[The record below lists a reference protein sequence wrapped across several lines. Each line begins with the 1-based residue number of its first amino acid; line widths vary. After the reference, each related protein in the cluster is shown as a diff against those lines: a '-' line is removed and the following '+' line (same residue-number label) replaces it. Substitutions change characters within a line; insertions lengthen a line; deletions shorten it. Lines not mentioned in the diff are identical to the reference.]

1 MKYVKPLR
9 LFEQML
15 KRKVSKRGRF
25 LGLDVGDKYVGL
37 SISDPKNKIA
47 SPLRW
52 LFTFFNSFSYYVYYM
67 DYSQCRSVLLRKKN
81 TIDLMAEDFRS
92 LISEFNLEGFIVG
105 YPFNRQQNAADAVQV
120 KLFIDDLSATK
131 KLEDMK
137 YAYWNEGFTSK
148 GVELLLNPLDLHP
161 VEHKTILDKFAAV
174 GILQEYLDNAN
185 RKVNLKANVLRPII
199 N

>member
-47 SPLRW
+47 SPL
-52 LFTFFNSFSYYVYYM
+52 
-67 DYSQCRSVLLRKKN
+67 SVLLRKKN

-148 GVELLLNPLDLHP
+148 NLTVYFSSQGVELLLNPLDLHP